1 MTRRRLRAPCAEP
14 GCPTL
19 TTDTHCPAHRR
30 RSGRSPAWRHLAR
43 VILAERV
50 WCEQCGYPTRAD
62 EVDHITP
69 LADGG
74 AELDPANCQALCRPC
89 HKAKTALEA

>member
-1 MTRRRLRAPCAEP
+1 MTRRRLRAPCSEP

-30 RSGRSPAWRHLAR
+30 RSGRSPGWRHLAR

-50 WCEQCGYPTRAD
+50 WCEQCGYPTRAV

-69 LADGG
+69 IADGG
-74 AELDPANCQALCRPC
+74 AELDPANCQALCKPC
-89 HKAKTALEA
+89 HTAKTRLEA

>member
-1 MTRRRLRAPCAEP
+1 MSRRRLRGPCSEP
-14 GCPTL
+14 GCPTI
-19 TTDTHCPAHRR
+19 TDQSRCPQHRQP
-30 RSGRSPAWRHLAR
+30 GRHPAWRHLAR

-50 WCEQCGYPTRAD
+50 WCESCGYPTPAA

-74 AELDPANCQALCRPC
+74 AELDPDNCQALCKPC
-89 HKAKTALEA
+89 HTAKTASEA